1 MIQKFAG
8 FIAAEKGAITSLD
21 QAPIKSR
28 CIATVGSMSKYIYY
42 AKIVQYR
49 RNQFDL
55 VLEIC
60 KSELWVISG
69 R

>member
-28 CIATVGSMSKYIYY
+28 CIATVGSRVKWDCYLGVYVKKGWIEG
-42 AKIVQYR
+42 YR
-49 RNQFDL
+49 GVFLL
-55 VLEIC
+55 VFCGHVNIF
-60 KSELWVISG
+60 
-69 R
+69 